1 MPTLPLNYNTTAHT
15 TDETDRIPR
24 KSARTKLLSMPTEM
38 DDYSV
43 EATTLLTAD
52 PQHENPAKTTLI
64 TIGLQQE
71 IPLPKADF
79 MNPLIPAIITRLIA
93 IDRDPENEPRTPR
106 ILLETQ
112 RVLTVSDRT
121 LAKSDRTLPI
131 AIGPIHNTLPSPA

>member
-1 MPTLPLNYNTTAHT
+1 
-15 TDETDRIPR
+15 
-24 KSARTKLLSMPTEM
+24 MPTET
-38 DDYSV
+38 DDYSS

-52 PQHENPAKTTLI
+52 PQHENPADTTLI
-64 TIGLQQE
+64 TTGLQQE
-71 IPLPKADF
+71 IPLQKADF

-93 IDRDPENEPRTPR
+93 IDRDPEN
-106 ILLETQ
+106 ETQ